1 MSKAM
6 TIVGMVVAALLVVM
20 FGADFFT
27 GIPFGTEGK
36 MMNIGAIIAGV
47 LLGHTSFLTFREQK

>member
-6 TIVGMVVAALLVVM
+6 TIVGMVVAALLVVL
-20 FGADFFT
+20 FGVDLFA

-36 MMNIGAIIAGV
+36 MMNIGALVAGAI
-47 LLGHTSFLTFREQK
+47 LGYISFSTFQEQK

>member
-20 FGADFFT
+20 FGVDFFAD
-27 GIPFGTEGK
+27 IPFGADSK
-36 MMNIGAIIAGV
+36 KMNIGAIIAGV
-47 LLGHTSFLTFREQK
+47 ILGYTSFTTFREQK

>member
-20 FGADFFT
+20 FGVDFAA
-27 GIPFGTEGK
+27 GIPFGTESK
-36 MMNIGAIIAGV
+36 TMNIGAITAGAI
-47 LLGHTSFLTFREQK
+47 LGYISFSTFREQK

>member
-20 FGADFFT
+20 FGVDFFAD
-27 GIPFGTEGK
+27 IPFGAESKT
-36 MMNIGAIIAGV
+36 MNIGAVVAGTI
-47 LLGHTSFLTFREQK
+47 LAYISFSTFREQK

>member
-20 FGADFFT
+20 FGVDFVAN
-27 GIPFGTEGK
+27 IPFGADSKT
-36 MMNIGAIIAGV
+36 MNIGAIVAGL
-47 LLGHTSFLTFREQK
+47 LLGYTSFLTFREQK